1 MTNAHAEVWKSPSKL
16 IQVITQILSNTQL
29 EDSTRS
35 AASEVILALS
45 SGMPAALRK
54 TVETQSLLFPAFIGM
69 LMEVEKDDAVW
80 TETE

>member
-1 MTNAHAEVWKSPSKL
+1 
-16 IQVITQILSNTQL
+16 
-29 EDSTRS
+29 
-35 AASEVILALS
+35 
-45 SGMPAALRK
+45 MPAALRK